1 MPTSP
6 EQPDTNALVKSAMR
20 SLHKRLSDMMVLQ
33 GRALAVTNQQRSD
46 IKSLHDAEFKVF
58 SQFGED
64 GIIQYLIRETK
75 ISQEESI
82 FIEFG
87 VESYLES
94 NTRFLLVN
102 NNWKG
107 LVFDGAEQNVAAI
120 KKQDFYWRNDLTA
133 VHAWIDRDN
142 INQLIK
148 NAGFSGDIGLL
159 SVDIDGNDYWVWQ
172 AIDVV
177 NPVIVAVEWN
187 SIFGSEAPISIPYD
201 PKFFR
206 TTAHFSNLYYGAS
219 IAALEQLGQQ
229 KGYSLIGSNSTGN
242 NLFFVRNDRVGPLKV
257 LTAKEAYVESKIRE
271 SRDEQYKLS
280 FIAGK
285 QRLKLIEDM
294 LVKNVKTGETNTLS
308 ESVAAFNHIHTTNS

>member
-1 MPTSP
+1 MPTTSQ
-6 EQPDTNALVKSAMR
+6 QPDIDAMIRSAMGPV
-20 SLHKRLSDMMVLQ
+20 HKRLSDMMVLQ
-33 GRALAVTNQQRSD
+33 GRALAVANQQRSD
-46 IKSLHDAEFKVF
+46 ITNLHDVEFKVF

-64 GIIQYLIRETK
+64 GIIQYLIKETN

-87 VESYLES
+87 VENYLES

-102 NNWKG
+102 NNWRG
-107 LVFDGAEQNVAAI
+107 LVFDGSEQKINFI
-120 KKQDFYWRNDLTA
+120 KGQDFYWRNDITA

-148 NAGFSGDIGLL
+148 DADFSGDIGLL

-187 SIFGSEAPISIPYD
+187 SIFGSEAAISIPYD

-206 TTAHFSNLYYGAS
+206 TDAHYSNLYYGAS
-219 IAALEQLGQQ
+219 IAAFEYLGKQ
-229 KGYSLIGSNSTGN
+229 KGYSLIGSNSAGN
-242 NLFFVRNDRVGPLKV
+242 NLFFVRNDRLGNLKPLSKQN
-257 LTAKEAYVESKIRE
+257 AYVNSKIRE
-271 SRDEQYKLS
+271 SRDEQRKLS
-280 FIAGK
+280 FISGK
-285 QRLKLIEDM
+285 QRQELIKDM
-294 LVKNVKTGETNTLS
+294 MVTNVQSGENLLLGM
-308 ESVAAFNHIHTTNS
+308 VV

>member
-1 MPTSP
+1 MSATP
-6 EQPDTNALVKSAMR
+6 EQPDINAIVRNAM
-20 SLHKRLSDMMVLQ
+20 SSVHKRLSDMMVLQ
-33 GRALAVTNQQRSD
+33 GRALTVANQQRTD

-58 SQFGED
+58 SQFGDD
-64 GIIQYLIRETK
+64 GIIQYLIKETN
-75 ISQEESI
+75 ISEEEST

-102 NNWKG
+102 NNWRG
-107 LVFDGAEQNVAAI
+107 LVFDGSERNVEAI
-120 KKQDFYWRNDLTA
+120 QKQDFYWRNDLTA

-142 INQLIK
+142 INQLIS

-172 AIDVV
+172 AIEVV

-187 SIFGSEAPISIPYD
+187 SIFGSQAAISIPYD
-201 PKFFR
+201 SKFFR

-271 SRDEQYKLS
+271 SRDEHGKLS
-280 FIAGK
+280 FVAGK
-285 QRLKLIEDM
+285 RRLKLIEDM
-294 LVKNVKTGETNTLS
+294 LVTDLNAGLTISLELALKETN
-308 ESVAAFNHIHTTNS
+308 